1 MAQMV
6 ENSPAVQ
13 EIWVQSL
20 GWEEPLEKGM
30 TTHASVRVSEIPWT
44 EEPGGLQSVG
54 SQSRAWLSDYTFS
67 LSHLIFIGMSSFL
80 MCLALDPL
88 KSWLLSLILGNLFS
102 LFLNTFVVFL
112 QLSVFSF
119 LLKLLLSWCLLFI
132 LRISPWFCFFPKI
145 IF

>member
-1 MAQMV
+1 MAKMV
-6 ENSPAVQ
+6 KNSPAVQ

-20 GWEEPLEKGM
+20 GLEEPLEKGM

-54 SQSRAWLSDYTFS
+54 SQSRAWLSDYTLT
-67 LSHLIFIGMSSFL
+67 LSHLIFLGMSSFL

-102 LFLNTFVVFL
+102 LFLNTLVVFL
-112 QLSVFSF
+112 KLCFFLPSETPVILMSSF
-119 LLKLLLSWCLLFI
+119 HTLYFPLI
-132 LRISPWFCFFPKI
+132 CFFPKI

>member
-1 MAQMV
+1 MAQTV

-54 SQSRAWLSDYTFS
+54 SQSRAWLSDYTFRTFTPN
-67 LSHLIFIGMSSFL
+67 IYR
-80 MCLALDPL
+80 DE
-88 KSWLLSLILGNLFS
+88 LFS
-102 LFLNTFVVFL
+102 HVFG
-112 QLSVFSF
+112 
-119 LLKLLLSWCLLFI
+119 SW
-132 LRISPWFCFFPKI
+132 PT
-145 IF
+145 